1 MADNKYQT
9 QCPHCGVKF
18 QITDQHLALAKG
30 NVRCGSCL
38 QVFQASQHLVPL
50 TATPPPSAGS
60 ARAVP
65 PPPPAAPRPS
75 APPPQRPAAT
85 PPRHGT
91 TPAARK
97 PDDDLADMILRELEE
112 TPAAKSNVPAMRT
125 AAAAPAPPAAIP
137 APPRSAVPAD
147 EPQWTP
153 PQPAPAAAGPR
164 LNVGGEIDDSLL
176 SDEDPFG
183 ASTMGRQEPHRD
195 DAADE
200 SWARALLGEGEDSDS
215 DDRVRK
221 FVSFTADNLSMAE
234 RTGVQP
240 RSDIERRLDAI
251 ARGDTHAGN
260 PGSPHESPEDEF
272 DFLNDGNL
280 STREVNLRSTDSD
293 DFSAAVMTHEVS
305 WARDAVWTMLTGVFL
320 LLLGGQYLV
329 YNFDTLARE
338 DSWRGV
344 YAAACDALGCTLPES
359 SDITRIQGANLV
371 VRSHPTI
378 AQALIVDAV
387 VYNRA
392 PFAQPF
398 PRLELSFND
407 VRGNTIAGRVFEP
420 AEYLGGELAGED
432 SMPPDTPVHL
442 TLELVDPG
450 PEAAGY
456 AMRLLPPASS

>member
-50 TATPPPSAGS
+50 AATPPPGTGS
-60 ARAVP
+60 ARAA
-65 PPPPAAPRPS
+65 PPPPAPASAPRPS
-75 APPPQRPAAT
+75 ATAPQRPAAT
-85 PPRHGT
+85 QPRQGTPP
-91 TPAARK
+91 PASK
-97 PDDDLADMILRELEE
+97 TDDDLADMILRELED
-112 TPAAKSNVPAMRT
+112 TPPSRPSAPAPRP
-125 AAAAPAPPAAIP
+125 AAAAPVPPAATQRR
-137 APPRSAVPAD
+137 AAPAD

-153 PQPAPAAAGPR
+153 PRPAEQAHKPH
-164 LNVGGEIDDSLL
+164 LSIGGELDDSLL

-183 ASTMGRQEPHRD
+183 ASTSGHPGLHRE

-200 SWARALLGEGEDSDS
+200 SWAKALLGEGEGSET

-221 FVSFTADNLSMAE
+221 FVNFSADKLSMAE

-251 ARGDTHAGN
+251 ARGDTHAGS
-260 PGSPHESPEDEF
+260 PGSPHESPADEF
-272 DFLNDGNL
+272 DFLNDDNL

-293 DFSAAVMTHEVS
+293 DFSEAVMTHEVS

-378 AQALIVDAV
+378 AQALIVDAI

-420 AEYLGGELAGED
+420 AEYLGGELAGAD